1 MAIARIARVLSLG
14 YIGSNNNAA
23 AAEGRPPW
31 VSMLG
36 VIQFWMLGVGA
47 MFGYRRIQRR
57 VDRLI
62 LIVMLP
68 VILLVAMV
76 ANAYVRFRLPAEVG
90 LIVLASLGFIH
101 LVGLR
106 RRREVSFASE

>member
-1 MAIARIARVLSLG
+1 
-14 YIGSNNNAA
+14 
-23 AAEGRPPW
+23 
-31 VSMLG
+31 MLG
-36 VIQFWMLGVGA
+36 VIQFWLLGLGA
-47 MFGYRRIQRR
+47 MFGYRRVQQR

-106 RRREVSFASE
+106 HRREVSSASE